1 MSTDYSYL
9 LDEYPQEISLDQ
21 LYKIC
26 HFSKRKCRWL
36 LEQGYIPCTDTGK
49 KTRRFKIKMTDVVRF
64 LTQLDSSSAKDIF
77 PRKIFSSQYYL
88 HYQPPAYKYIPASTI
103 RKHLR
108 SRWANEPNALE
119 VRDIVELTG
128 YSYKVICQWL
138 IDGNLK
144 YVTTQCGKVV
154 AKKWLIEWL
163 TTYTRKKGSRL
174 SAQHRQIMLQL
185 NQTMSPT
192 S

>member
-49 KTRRFKIKMTDVVRF
+49 KTRRFKIKMKDVVEF
-64 LTQLDSSSAKDIF
+64 LTRLDSIPTKDIF
-77 PRKIFSSQYYL
+77 PRRIFSSQYYL
-88 HYQPPAYKYIPASTI
+88 QYQPPACKLLPASKI

-108 SRWANEPNALE
+108 TQWLNVPDALE
-119 VRDIVELTG
+119 IQDIIELTG
-128 YSYKVICQWL
+128 YSYQAICQWL
-138 IDGNLK
+138 VDGSLK
-144 YVTTQCGKVV
+144 YVTAQCGRVV
-154 AKKWLIEWL
+154 AKRWLIEWL
-163 TTYTRKKGSRL
+163 ATYTQMKGSRL
-174 SAQHRQIMLQL
+174 SAKHKQL
-185 NQTMSPT
+185 VTELSNSISPT